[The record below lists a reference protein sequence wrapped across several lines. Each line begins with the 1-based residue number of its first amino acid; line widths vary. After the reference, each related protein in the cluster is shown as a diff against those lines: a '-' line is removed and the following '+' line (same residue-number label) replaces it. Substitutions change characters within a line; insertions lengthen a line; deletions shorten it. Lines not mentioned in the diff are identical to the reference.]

1 MVTKVQIVSIIGII
15 IMTVALFTLMLRAP
29 DSQSSELGT
38 FSVGEGESLF
48 SISERLEERNIIRSA
63 LLFRGWISFLGRDTD
78 IDLGVYEFIAPVSLG
93 SVVRKFVKGPD
104 EPLLSITVPE
114 GSTTKEIADLIKKAI
129 PTISVDRFGEL
140 VHQGKLDG
148 YLFPSTYYPLPSFTE
163 EDMVRLMSNTFEK
176 QYGKHFNDDPF
187 PKLVPTRNDVVSLAA
202 ILEGEAN
209 TPEDMRTVSG
219 ILQKR
224 LEKGMRLQVDV
235 AEVTYRESGLPDQP
249 INNPG
254 LVAIDAVFKPIESPY
269 LYYLTGKDG
278 KMYYSKTFEEHKR
291 NIQKYLK

>member
-1 MVTKVQIVSIIGII
+1 MVTKVQALSIAGIAIVA
-15 IMTVALFTLMLRAP
+15 VALFTLMIRAP
-29 DSQSSELGT
+29 DS
-38 FSVGEGESLF
+38 FSPGIFQVSEGESLY
-48 SISERLEERNIIRSA
+48 SISKRLEERNIIRSS
-63 LLFRGWISFLGRDTD
+63 LLFRGWISFLGRDTN
-78 IDLGVYEFIAPVSLG
+78 IDLGVYEFTAPMSLG
-93 SVVRKFVKGPD
+93 GVVRKFVKGPD
-104 EPLLSITVPE
+104 EPLLSVTIPE

-129 PTISVDRFGEL
+129 PAISVDRFGEL
-140 VHQGKLDG
+140 VHKDNLDG

-163 EDMVRLMSNTFEK
+163 EEMVRLMNNTFEK
-176 QYGKHFNDDPF
+176 EYGKHFSDALF
-187 PKLVPTRNDVVSLAA
+187 PKLIPTRNDVVSLAA
-202 ILEGEAN
+202 ILEGEAK
-209 TPEDMRTVSG
+209 TPEDMRIVSG

-254 LVAIDAVFKPIESPY
+254 IVAIDAVFRPIESPY
-269 LYYLTGKDG
+269 LYYLTGKGG